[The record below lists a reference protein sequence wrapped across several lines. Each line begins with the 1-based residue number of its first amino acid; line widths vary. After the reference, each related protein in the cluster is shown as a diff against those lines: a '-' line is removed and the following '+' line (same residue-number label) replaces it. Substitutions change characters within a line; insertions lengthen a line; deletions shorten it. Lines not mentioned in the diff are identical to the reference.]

1 MWRQI
6 WSARPWEPGA
16 FYSVYVQPPQE
27 AILAPA
33 ERPDEPS
40 ALDPVIRVTRYEDV
54 TAVHFG
60 TARSRAAGYGVY
72 VFGIRGTLI
81 DTAFH
86 GARREFGALLDEQRP
101 SCVLL
106 THHHEDH
113 AGNAALVARRGIPI
127 GASRPTLDAIRV
139 VEPIG
144 LYRRFVW
151 SSMPP
156 LRGEIIPCTADGL
169 ELLAAPGHSP
179 DHHVIWDAE
188 RDTLFAGDLY
198 LSVKV
203 RVARPGEDP
212 RVLARSLREIA
223 QLRPRR
229 MFDSHRGV
237 IEHPVRM
244 LLAKA
249 AWLDD
254 TIGTID
260 QLHAEGRSNR
270 EILTRVFGG
279 EAGVAY
285 VSAGD
290 LSRRNF
296 IRAVI
301 SAA

>member
-1 MWRQI
+1 MR
-6 WSARPWEPGA
+6 A
-16 FYSVYVQPPQE
+16 
-27 AILAPA
+27 
-33 ERPDEPS
+33 
-40 ALDPVIRVTRYEDV
+40 PVIRVTRHEDV
-54 TAVHFG
+54 SAFHFG

-72 VFGIRGTLI
+72 VFGTRGMLI

-86 GARREFGALLDEQRP
+86 GARREFAVLLDEQRP

-113 AGNAALVARRGIPI
+113 AGNAALVAGRGIPI
-127 GASRPTLDAIRV
+127 GASRATLDAIRV

-156 LRGEIIPCTADGL
+156 LRGAVLPCTADGL
-169 ELLAAPGHSP
+169 ELIAAPGHSP
-179 DHHVIWDAE
+179 DHHVVWDAE
-188 RDTLFAGDLY
+188 RETLFAGDLY

-223 QLRPRR
+223 GLRPRR

-237 IEHPVRM
+237 IDHPVRM

-249 AWLDD
+249 AWLEE
-254 TIGTID
+254 TIGAID
-260 QLHAEGRSNR
+260 QLHAAGRSAG
-270 EILTRVFGG
+270 EILARVFGG
-279 EAGVAY
+279 EAGVAF

-301 SAA
+301 GGAG